1 MHIIYFLNRKCATLQ
16 LVNLSKSSTFQKF
29 MYEDVKNISNKEI
42 YHPGTLRLVRNCV
55 IYTFFFKF
63 VMYFHQSF

>member
-1 MHIIYFLNRKCATLQ
+1 MPITFFLNRKCATLQ

-29 MYEDVKNISNKEI
+29 MYEDVKNISNKEM
-42 YHPGTLRLVRNCV
+42 YHPGNLRLVRNCV
-55 IYTFFFKF
+55 IPFFKF

>member
-29 MYEDVKNISNKEI
+29 IYEDVKNISNK
-42 YHPGTLRLVRNCV
+42 
-55 IYTFFFKF
+55 
-63 VMYFHQSF
+63 

>member
-29 MYEDVKNISNKEI
+29 MYEEDVKNISNKEI

-55 IYTFFFKF
+55 
-63 VMYFHQSF
+63 MYFHQSF